1 MKDRFECRIRGVA
14 FSRKYDKINSV
25 NKMDKQTAISR
36 VSEHDEDRMLFAR
49 LYDRLTA
56 AERKNIP
63 GVTCFLSPREQ
74 VLTQK
79 LLPELQVIFFGGHS
93 QAERAIGCWLP
104 DYLDETF
111 LWEPDG
117 PVAAVRATFYEKDA
131 LTHRD
136 FLGGLMGIG
145 IKRETVGDI
154 YVLRGSCDFFV
165 TREILPYVLDN
176 FLSAGRT
183 RLHVEEIPL
192 EAVELPPVSVKEIRD
207 TVSSLRL
214 DSLVGSGFGMA
225 RGKAADLIAAGRVSI
240 NGLPCLKQDKLLE
253 QGDQITARGFGKVI
267 LEQVGGRTKKDRISV
282 VLQRL
287 Q

>member
-1 MKDRFECRIRGVA
+1 
-14 FSRKYDKINSV
+14 
-25 NKMDKQTAISR
+25 MDKQTAIAR
-36 VSEHDEDRMLFAR
+36 VAENDDDRMLFAR
-49 LYDRLTA
+49 IYDRLTG

-79 LLPELQVIFFGGHS
+79 MLPDLQVHFFGGQA

-104 DYLDETF
+104 EYLDETF
-111 LWEPDG
+111 LWGPES
-117 PVAAVRATFYEKDA
+117 PVAAVRASFFEKDS

-154 YVLRGSCDFFV
+154 YVAQGKCDFLV

-183 RLHVEEIPL
+183 RLHVEEISL
-192 EAVELPPVSVKEIRD
+192 ESLYAPAVTVKEIKD

-214 DSLVGSGFGMA
+214 DSIVGSGFSMA
-225 RGKAADLIAAGRVSI
+225 RRKAADLIAAGKVSL
-240 NGLPCLKQDKLLE
+240 NGLPCQKQDKLLE
-253 QGDQITARGFGKVI
+253 QGDQITARGFGKLI
-267 LEQVGGRTKKDRISV
+267 LEHVGGKTKKDRISI